1 MTPPADATDTE
12 RWWSR
17 RGHAGPAIITGWQ
30 ATASA
35 RHWSGQILRGNGG
48 VG

>member
-1 MTPPADATDTE
+1 MTPPADATDTV

-17 RGHAGPAIITGWQ
+17 RGHAGPAVGTGWW
-30 ATASA
+30 ATASVG
-35 RHWSGQILRGNGG
+35 HWSGQILRVNGG